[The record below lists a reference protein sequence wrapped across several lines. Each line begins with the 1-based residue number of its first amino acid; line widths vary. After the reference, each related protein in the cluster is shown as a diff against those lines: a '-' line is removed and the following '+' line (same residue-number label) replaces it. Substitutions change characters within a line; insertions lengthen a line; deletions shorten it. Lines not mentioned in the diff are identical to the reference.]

1 MRLLPRSLSGRLGLV
16 LLTVL
21 VAAQLL
27 SAWIMLRDRGQAMY
41 ETVQS
46 DMVARTAGIVRLL
59 DALPAAERRSLVPLL
74 NTPETR
80 VALAADALAM
90 EGGGEPAADATGR
103 VAAALRQ
110 RLGPGREVR
119 VSLRDES
126 ALPSG
131 PPPGMAAMHRRHMEQ
146 MGGMAGPWA
155 YLHGVQ
161 ALARGYFIQVRL
173 ADGTWVRFER
183 RIPEGLF
190 DRPTR
195 LLLTLAVLLASVV
208 LLSLLAVRWVVRPL
222 HRLRGA
228 AEALGRDINRPPL
241 AEAGPLEVAE
251 TARAFNTMQRRI
263 RSFVEDRARIL
274 AAVSHD
280 LKTPLTRLRLRA
292 ELLDDEALRDK
303 VLEDLADMETMV
315 AATLDFMRGVEAGEE
330 SRRVD
335 LMALL
340 ETVAENAREAG
351 GRVSLAGAVG
361 APVVARPTALKRC
374 LVNLVDNAVRYG
386 GGAEITAAEIPGAVR
401 VVVADDGPG
410 IPEALLEQAF
420 EPFYR
425 IDGSRARH
433 TGGTGLGLGIA
444 RNIARAH
451 GGELT
456 VRNRDGGGLEAELVL
471 PR

>member
-1 MRLLPRSLSGRLGLV
+1 MHLVPRSLSSRLGLV
-16 LLTVL
+16 LLAVL
-21 VAAQLL
+21 VTAQLL
-27 SAWIMLRDRGQAMY
+27 SAWIMLRDRGQIMY
-41 ETVQS
+41 ETVRG
-46 DMVARTAGIVRLL
+46 DLVERTAGIVRLL

-80 VALAADALAM
+80 VALAADALARDSG
-90 EGGGEPAADATGR
+90 EEPAVDDAGR
-103 VAAALRQ
+103 LAAALRE
-110 RLGPGREVR
+110 RLPPGSEVR
-119 VSLRDES
+119 VSLRGGL
-126 ALPSG
+126 ATPPG
-131 PPPGMAAMHRRHMEQ
+131 PPAGMADMHRRHMEQ
-146 MGGMAGPWA
+146 MGGMAGSWA
-155 YLHGVQ
+155 YLQGVP
-161 ALARGYFIQVRL
+161 ALARGYLIQVRL

-183 RIPEGLF
+183 RLPESLF

-195 LLLTLAVLLASVV
+195 LLLTLTILLASVV

-303 VLEDLADMETMV
+303 VLADLNDMETMV
-315 AATLDFMRGVEAGEE
+315 AATLDFMRGAEARED

-340 ETVAENAREAG
+340 ETVAEDAREAG
-351 GRVSLAGAVG
+351 GRVSLGGTVN
-361 APVVARPTALKRC
+361 APVAARPMALKRC

-386 GGAEITAAEIPGAVR
+386 GGAEITAGETPGAVR
-401 VVVADDGPG
+401 VVVADGGPG

-433 TGGTGLGLGIA
+433 TGGTGLGLGIS

-451 GGELT
+451 GGDLIL
-456 VRNRDGGGLEAELVL
+456 RNRQGGGLEAELTL